1 MHVLLNTRHLLSG
14 VRIDDVSKPGLLVFE
29 TGVIFLVQE
38 KNINFESR
46 LKMKDYDGCKMIFRR
61 H

>member
-38 KNINFESR
+38 KTFESR

>member
-14 VRIDDVSKPGLLVFE
+14 VRIGDVSKPGLLVFE

-38 KNINFESR
+38 KNIW
-46 LKMKDYDGCKMIFRR
+46 G
-61 H
+61 